1 MFKSDEWA
9 TYWHNAAMESST
21 IWLVTL
27 GGLSAVI
34 LFDLIL
40 AVIRRNKETSM
51 TEAGIWTI
59 IYVAAALVFG
69 YFLPNWTT
77 DPNAQTEFFA
87 GWLTEYALSVD
98 NIFVFVIILS
108 RLQVEKTKQQLV
120 LLLGIIIALVLRG
133 GFIAAGAA
141 ILEKFSGAFF
151 IFGAFLIFTAYRLLT
166 EHDGEEEWKE
176 DRVVTFLRSKGAT
189 TFTIALISLGF
200 TDLVFALDS
209 IPAIFGITRDPYI
222 VVCANIFALMG
233 LRQLYFLLQGL
244 LSRLVYLSKGLSFIL
259 AFIGF
264 KMIIEAFHG
273 IGVHDIAGIKLPH
286 IAIELSLGVIV
297 ATLIV
302 TAVASLTATRK
313 DGSEIV

>member
-1 MFKSDEWA
+1 
-9 TYWHNAAMESST
+9 MESST
-21 IWLVTL
+21 TWLLTL
-27 GGLSAVI
+27 GILSLVI
-34 LFDLIL
+34 VFDLVL
-40 AVIRRNKETSM
+40 AIIRRNKETSM
-51 TEAGIWTI
+51 TEAGIWTV
-59 IYVAAALVFG
+59 IYVSAALIFG
-69 YFLPNWTT
+69 YLMPNWVS
-77 DPNAQTEFFA
+77 DPNAQKEFFA

-133 GFIAAGAA
+133 GFIAAGSA
-141 ILEKFSGAFF
+141 IIERFSGAFF
-151 IFGAFLIFTAYRLLT
+151 VFGAFLIFTAYRLLV
-166 EHDGEEEWKE
+166 EDEGEEEWKE
-176 DRVVTFLRSKGAT
+176 DRVITYLRKKGAT
-189 TFTIALISLGF
+189 TFTIALVSLGF

-244 LSRLVYLSKGLSFIL
+244 LQRLVYLSKGLSFIL

-264 KMIIEAFHG
+264 KMFIEAFHG
-273 IGVHDIAGIKLPH
+273 VGIHEIAGFELPH
-286 IAIELSLGVIV
+286 VPIEVSLLVIV
-297 ATLIV
+297 MALTV

-313 DGSEIV
+313 DGTEIV

>member
-1 MFKSDEWA
+1 
-9 TYWHNAAMESST
+9 MEST
-21 IWLVTL
+21 TTWLLTL
-27 GGLSAVI
+27 GILSLVI
-34 LFDLIL
+34 VFDLTL
-40 AVIRRNKETSM
+40 AIIRRNKETTM
-51 TEAGIWTI
+51 TEAGIWTV
-59 IYVAAALVFG
+59 IYVAAAIAFG
-69 YFLPNWTT
+69 ILMPNWTT
-77 DPNAQTEFFA
+77 DPNAQKEFFA

-133 GFIAAGAA
+133 GFIAAGSA
-141 ILEKFSGAFF
+141 IIEKFSGAFF
-151 IFGAFLIFTAYRLLT
+151 IFGAFLIFTAYRLLV
-166 EHDGEEEWKE
+166 EDEGEEEWKE
-176 DRVVTFLRSKGAT
+176 DRFITFLRSKGAT
-189 TFTIALISLGF
+189 TFVIALVSLGF

-244 LSRLVYLSKGLSFIL
+244 LQRLVYLSKGLSFIL

-264 KMIIEAFHG
+264 KMFIEAFHG
-273 IGVHDIAGIKLPH
+273 VGIHEIAGIELPH
-286 IAIELSLGVIV
+286 VPIEVSLFVIV
-297 ATLIV
+297 AALTV

>member
-1 MFKSDEWA
+1 
-9 TYWHNAAMESST
+9 MEST
-21 IWLVTL
+21 TVWLVTL

-34 LFDLIL
+34 IFDLIL
-40 AVIRRNKETSM
+40 AVLRRNKETSM
-51 TEAGIWTI
+51 TEAGIWTV

-69 YFLPNWTT
+69 YFMPNWTS
-77 DPNAQTEFFA
+77 DPNAQKEFFA

-133 GFIAAGAA
+133 GFIAAGSA

-151 IFGAFLIFTAYRLLT
+151 IFGAFLIFTAYKLLA
-166 EHDGEEEWKE
+166 EHDEEEWKE
-176 DRVVTFLRSKGAT
+176 DRLITFLRKKGAT
-189 TFTIALISLGF
+189 TFTIALVSLGF

-244 LSRLVYLSKGLSFIL
+244 LQRLVYLSKGLSFIL

-273 IGVHDIAGIKLPH
+273 IGIHELAGLELPH
-286 IAIELSLGVIV
+286 IAIELSLGVII

-313 DGSEIV
+313 DGTEIV

>member
-1 MFKSDEWA
+1 
-9 TYWHNAAMESST
+9 MEST
-21 IWLVTL
+21 TVWLVTL

-34 LFDLIL
+34 IFDLIL

-51 TEAGIWTI
+51 TEAGIWTV

-69 YFLPNWTT
+69 YFMPNWTS
-77 DPNAQTEFFA
+77 DPNAQKEFFA

-133 GFIAAGAA
+133 GFIAAGSA

-151 IFGAFLIFTAYRLLT
+151 IFGAFLIFTAYKLLA
-166 EHDGEEEWKE
+166 EHDEEEWKE
-176 DRVVTFLRSKGAT
+176 DRLITFLRKKGAT
-189 TFTIALISLGF
+189 TFTIALVSLGF

-244 LSRLVYLSKGLSFIL
+244 LQRLVYLSKGLSFIL

-273 IGVHDIAGIKLPH
+273 IGIHKLAGIELPH

-297 ATLIV
+297 ATLVV

>member
-1 MFKSDEWA
+1 
-9 TYWHNAAMESST
+9 MEST
-21 IWLVTL
+21 ATWLLTL
-27 GGLSAVI
+27 GILSLVI
-34 LFDLIL
+34 VFDLAL
-40 AVIRRNKETSM
+40 AIIRRNKETTM
-51 TEAGIWTI
+51 TEAGIWTV
-59 IYVAAALVFG
+59 IYVAAAIAFG
-69 YFLPNWTT
+69 ILMPNWTT
-77 DPNAQTEFFA
+77 DANAQKEFFA

-133 GFIAAGAA
+133 GFIAAGSA
-141 ILEKFSGAFF
+141 IIEKFSGAFF
-151 IFGAFLIFTAYRLLT
+151 IFGAFLIFTAYRLLV
-166 EHDGEEEWKE
+166 EDEGEEEWKE
-176 DRVVTFLRSKGAT
+176 DRLVTFLRSKGAT
-189 TFTIALISLGF
+189 TFVIALVSLGF

-244 LSRLVYLSKGLSFIL
+244 LQRLVYLSKGLSFIL

-264 KMIIEAFHG
+264 KMFIEAFHG
-273 IGVHDIAGIKLPH
+273 IGIHEIAGVKLPH
-286 IAIELSLGVIV
+286 VAIEVSLFVIV
-297 ATLIV
+297 AALTV

>member
-1 MFKSDEWA
+1 
-9 TYWHNAAMESST
+9 MEST
-21 IWLVTL
+21 TTWLLTL
-27 GGLSAVI
+27 GILSLVI
-34 LFDLIL
+34 VFDLTL
-40 AVIRRNKETSM
+40 AIIRRNKETTM
-51 TEAGIWTI
+51 TEAGIWTV
-59 IYVAAALVFG
+59 IYVAAAIAFG
-69 YFLPNWTT
+69 ILMPNWTT
-77 DPNAQTEFFA
+77 DPNAQKEFFA

-133 GFIAAGAA
+133 GFIAAGSA
-141 ILEKFSGAFF
+141 IIEKFSGAFF
-151 IFGAFLIFTAYRLLT
+151 IFGAFLIFTAYRLLV
-166 EHDGEEEWKE
+166 EDDGEEEWKE
-176 DRVVTFLRSKGAT
+176 DRFITFLRSKGAT
-189 TFTIALISLGF
+189 TFVIALVSLGF

-244 LSRLVYLSKGLSFIL
+244 LQRLVYLSKGLSFIL

-264 KMIIEAFHG
+264 KMFIEAFHG
-273 IGVHDIAGIKLPH
+273 VGIHEIAGIELPH
-286 IAIELSLGVIV
+286 VPIEVSLFVIV
-297 ATLIV
+297 AALTV

>member
-1 MFKSDEWA
+1 
-9 TYWHNAAMESST
+9 MEST
-21 IWLVTL
+21 TTWLLTL
-27 GGLSAVI
+27 GILSLVI
-34 LFDLIL
+34 VFDLTL
-40 AVIRRNKETSM
+40 AIIRRNKETTM
-51 TEAGIWTI
+51 TEAGIWTV
-59 IYVAAALVFG
+59 IYVAAAIVFG
-69 YFLPNWTT
+69 FLMPNWTS
-77 DPNAQTEFFA
+77 DPNAQKEFFA

-133 GFIAAGAA
+133 GFIAAGSA
-141 ILEKFSGAFF
+141 IIEKFSGAFF
-151 IFGAFLIFTAYRLLT
+151 VFGAFLIFTAYKLLV
-166 EHDGEEEWKE
+166 EDEGEEEWKE
-176 DRVVTFLRSKGAT
+176 DRMITFLRSKGAT
-189 TFTIALISLGF
+189 TFVIALVSLGF

-244 LSRLVYLSKGLSFIL
+244 LQRLVYLSKGLSFIL
-259 AFIGF
+259 AFIGL
-264 KMIIEAFHG
+264 KMFIEAFHG
-273 IGVHDIAGIKLPH
+273 VGIHEIAGIELPH
-286 IAIELSLGVIV
+286 VPIEVSLFVIATAL
-297 ATLIV
+297 TV

>member
-1 MFKSDEWA
+1 
-9 TYWHNAAMESST
+9 MEST
-21 IWLVTL
+21 ATWLLTL
-27 GGLSAVI
+27 GILSLVI
-34 LFDLIL
+34 VFDLTL
-40 AVIRRNKETSM
+40 AIIRRNKETTM
-51 TEAGIWTI
+51 TEAGIWTV
-59 IYVAAALVFG
+59 IYVAAAIAFG
-69 YFLPNWTT
+69 ILMPNWTT
-77 DPNAQTEFFA
+77 DPNAQKEFFA

-133 GFIAAGAA
+133 GFIAAGSA
-141 ILEKFSGAFF
+141 IIEKFSGAFF
-151 IFGAFLIFTAYRLLT
+151 IFGAFLIFTAYRLLV
-166 EHDGEEEWKE
+166 EDEGEEEWKE
-176 DRVVTFLRSKGAT
+176 DRLITFLRSKGAT
-189 TFTIALISLGF
+189 TFVIALVSLGF

-244 LSRLVYLSKGLSFIL
+244 LQRLVYLSKGLSFIL

-264 KMIIEAFHG
+264 KMFIEAFHG
-273 IGVHDIAGIKLPH
+273 VGIHEIAGVELPH
-286 IAIELSLGVIV
+286 VAIEVSLFVIV
-297 ATLIV
+297 AALTV

>member
-1 MFKSDEWA
+1 
-9 TYWHNAAMESST
+9 MEST
-21 IWLVTL
+21 TVWLVTL

-34 LFDLIL
+34 IFDLIL

-51 TEAGIWTI
+51 TEAGIWTV

-69 YFLPNWTT
+69 YFMPNWTS
-77 DPNAQTEFFA
+77 DPNAQKEFFA

-133 GFIAAGAA
+133 GFIAAGSA

-151 IFGAFLIFTAYRLLT
+151 IFGAFLIFTAYKLLA
-166 EHDGEEEWKE
+166 EHDEEEWKE
-176 DRVVTFLRSKGAT
+176 DRLITFLRKKGAT
-189 TFTIALISLGF
+189 TFTIALVSLGF

-244 LSRLVYLSKGLSFIL
+244 LERLVYLSKGLSFIL

-273 IGVHDIAGIKLPH
+273 IGIHKLAGIELPH

-297 ATLIV
+297 ATLVV

>member
-1 MFKSDEWA
+1 
-9 TYWHNAAMESST
+9 MEST
-21 IWLVTL
+21 TTWLITL
-27 GGLSAVI
+27 GVLSLVI
-34 LFDLIL
+34 VFDLTL
-40 AVIRRNKETSM
+40 AIIRRNKETTM
-51 TEAGIWTI
+51 TEAGIWTV
-59 IYVAAALVFG
+59 IYVAAAIAFG
-69 YFLPNWTT
+69 ILMPNWTT
-77 DPNAQTEFFA
+77 DANAQKEFFA

-133 GFIAAGAA
+133 GFIAAGSA
-141 ILEKFSGAFF
+141 IIEKFSGAFF
-151 IFGAFLIFTAYRLLT
+151 IFGAFLIFTAYKLLV
-166 EHDGEEEWKE
+166 EDEGEEEWKE
-176 DRVVTFLRSKGAT
+176 DRMITFLRSKGAT
-189 TFTIALISLGF
+189 TFVIALVSLGF

-244 LSRLVYLSKGLSFIL
+244 LQRLVYLSKGLSFIL

-264 KMIIEAFHG
+264 KMFIEAFHG
-273 IGVHDIAGIKLPH
+273 VGIHEIAGVKLPH
-286 IAIELSLGVIV
+286 VPIEVSLFVIV
-297 ATLIV
+297 AALTV